1 MATSGYTTVNITP
14 FDYLKMSWEL
24 KAQNKANNTS
34 TISWKLELVSLQH
47 GKIISSANKYCA
59 ITIDGKTSTY
69 DVNIAIENN
78 TTKTLC
84 SGAAVIP
91 HNADGT
97 KTFYYSCGLSVNI
110 TFNGEYIGKKGGT
123 SKGTLDTISRA
134 STILVPSGAF
144 IGDIIDITLTK
155 YNNRYTHTVIA
166 HFVTSEV
173 TIYEK
178 ETISGNVISWRI
190 PTSFYNDIPDRTSAN
205 LNIYCI
211 TYDGDTQIG
220 SHIATLNCG
229 VNITENRPAFNPSV
243 IDMLYTNLTG
253 DGLAQTVING
263 YNTLEIGFG
272 AVAQNGAS
280 IKEYKVQV
288 GDITEIST
296 SDYFIINNVTSNKFV
311 FTVTD
316 SRGRTSTSKS
326 VSITVQ
332 DYSIPKITSFNVI
345 RCTSNGTAN
354 NEGTYIKAYAQYT
367 YTSLSGKN
375 SANASV
381 AYKLAPN
388 GTNSSSTTVSSGNSV
403 IIGGGSISTSSSYAV
418 TLTLKDNFTTIT
430 KVLSITP
437 SHVTMDFRA
446 GGKGVAIGKLSTS
459 DDFEVQS
466 ATKFYNGVKTYSNS
480 YNMDSAFE
488 IIESPTNAGVGQ
500 ARIRIGGSGS
510 GASYGLL
517 IQGPGDA
524 TYIQIKPNTILAGSN
539 NAFDLGNTTYRW
551 RTLYSINAINTSDEL
566 YKENIEYLSI
576 NSDVK
581 NISDSI
587 SQEDIYNFYK
597 DSFKLSK
604 YNYKEQNHKEYGFI
618 AQDLAE
624 DNVGKTIV
632 IDDENGYMYSVG
644 SYISTVAGALQY
656 EINLRDKQIK
666 ELISKIEALE
676 KAVLNKN

>member
-24 KAQNKANNTS
+24 KAQSKADNTS
-34 TISWKLELVSLQH
+34 TISWKLELVSLQY

-97 KTFYYSCGLSVNI
+97 KTFYYSCELSVNI
-110 TFNGEYIGKKGGT
+110 TFNGDYIGKKGGT

-190 PTSFYNDIPDRTSAN
+190 PTSFYNDIPDRVSAK

-220 SHIATLNCG
+220 SHIATLDCG

-243 IDMLYTNLTG
+243 IDMIYTNLTG

-288 GDITEIST
+288 GDITKIST

-316 SRGRTSTSKS
+316 SRGITNTDTLTVPFVDYYPTTCHLEASAPTADDGIATLTVSGKYFNGSFGAVNNSIRILYRVKVNNGDFGEWKTASFNISYYNKDYTATIKLSGLDYQNTYTFQVAAGDQLSYS
-326 VSITVQ
+326 VAPAKVVKTTPVYDWGANDFSINVPLTVQ
-332 DYSIPKITSFNVI
+332 GGAVYSAYILSDTTTTGTVRLNDNISNYEFIEIYYQDTNGRGVGYVKLPHIPVGDAYTIDLSLVEA
-345 RCTSNGTAN
+345 SSAS
-354 NEGTYIKAYAQYT
+354 GTYIRRTAY
-367 YTSLSGKN
+367 
-375 SANASV
+375 
-381 AYKLAPN
+381 
-388 GTNSSSTTVSSGNSV
+388 
-403 IIGGGSISTSSSYAV
+403 ICM
-418 TLTLKDNFTTIT
+418 DTTIT
-430 KVLSITP
+430 
-437 SHVTMDFRA
+437 
-446 GGKGVAIGKLSTS
+446 
-459 DDFEVQS
+459 
-466 ATKFYNGVKTYSNS
+466 
-480 YNMDSAFE
+480 
-488 IIESPTNAGVGQ
+488 
-500 ARIRIGGSGS
+500 
-510 GASYGLL
+510 
-517 IQGPGDA
+517 
-524 TYIQIKPNTILAGSN
+524 PNTTTAGYVWFNGS
-539 NAFDLGNTTYRW
+539 AVSHTTGTNRLQI
-551 RTLYSINAINTSDEL
+551 TKVIG
-566 YKENIEYLSI
+566 YK
-576 NSDVK
+576 
-581 NISDSI
+581 
-587 SQEDIYNFYK
+587 
-597 DSFKLSK
+597 
-604 YNYKEQNHKEYGFI
+604 
-618 AQDLAE
+618 
-624 DNVGKTIV
+624 
-632 IDDENGYMYSVG
+632 
-644 SYISTVAGALQY
+644 
-656 EINLRDKQIK
+656 
-666 ELISKIEALE
+666 
-676 KAVLNKN
+676 